1 MSLSLLI
8 PILVFFHLSV
18 LLIPHYLPSMR
29 QNIPRLSLPLSPLT
43 ESLEWRDFPDSPVP
57 LLVPESENRLQRLS

>member
-8 PILVFFHLSV
+8 PILVSFHRLSV

-29 QNIPRLSLPLSPLT
+29 QNIPALSLSLSR
-43 ESLEWRDFPDSPVP
+43 SAD
-57 LLVPESENRLQRLS
+57 